1 MKNGL
6 TFLAG
11 LLFAA
16 SLFGAEDYAK
26 FVDVKIGTAGTGHTY
41 PGVVAPFGMVQPS
54 PETGYSTWRYC
65 SGYHND
71 DLRILS
77 FGQTHLSGTGC
88 PDSGDAA
95 FIPFTGNPVKTDYS
109 SAFKKENE
117 IAEVGKYSVVL
128 DDAKAKVE
136 ITATDRVAI
145 YRIKFLADG
154 GGLFFDFQTGMVGKL
169 PNRVLESDI
178 RLVDDYTIVGTQK
191 VRSFTRRDI
200 SFAVRFDKP
209 VKKLIEIERN
219 KLHGKR

>member
-1 MKNGL
+1 MGVQMKLGL
-6 TFLAG
+6 ILGAVS
-11 LLFAA
+11 LFAA
-16 SLFGAEDYAK
+16 SLFGAEDCAK

-71 DLRILS
+71 DKRILS

-117 IAEVGKYSVVL
+117 IAEVGKYSIIL

-136 ITATDRVAI
+136 ITASDRVAL
-145 YRIKFLADG
+145 YRIKFFADG
-154 GGLFFDFQTGMVGKL
+154 RGLFFDFQTGMVGRL
-169 PNRVLESDI
+169 PNRVL
-178 RLVDDYTIVGTQK
+178 
-191 VRSFTRRDI
+191 
-200 SFAVRFDKP
+200 
-209 VKKLIEIERN
+209 
-219 KLHGKR
+219 